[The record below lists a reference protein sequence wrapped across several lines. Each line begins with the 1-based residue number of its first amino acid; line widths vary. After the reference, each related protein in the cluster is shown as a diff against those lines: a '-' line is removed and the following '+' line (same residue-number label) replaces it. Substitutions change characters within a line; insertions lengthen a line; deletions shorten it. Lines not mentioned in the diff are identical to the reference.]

1 VFEAVEAAFDD
12 VALPVDL
19 PVDGRWAPASAALGG
34 AARDLVPAFGDGV
47 ADTPAS

>member
-19 PVDGRWAPASAALGG
+19 PEDGRLLPASAALGG
-34 AARDLVPAFGDGV
+34 AAGDLIA
-47 ADTPAS
+47 A